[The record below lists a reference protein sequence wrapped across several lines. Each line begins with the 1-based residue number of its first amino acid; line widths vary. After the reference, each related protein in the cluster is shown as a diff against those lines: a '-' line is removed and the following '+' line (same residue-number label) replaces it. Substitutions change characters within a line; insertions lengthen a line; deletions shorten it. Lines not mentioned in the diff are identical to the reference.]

1 MGISYLQL
9 SELTGKTRQ
18 QITNAVF
25 LLQLPTFLFR
35 GEKRVTKKTKE
46 VLIDYFN
53 KPTVPLKKNPPK
65 KISIIEQ
72 YIERQSIK
80 AVSRTLKLN
89 RQFVTET
96 VKEWQK
102 NDEYII
108 VDSSMNIKNNEHYT
122 GVFQRGKKW
131 CFELRIKGERFRK
144 SGFNTEEEA
153 LEARIECKKI
163 NS

>member
-1 MGISYLQL
+1 MGISYLEL

-35 GEKRVTKKTKE
+35 GEKRVTKATKKQ
-46 VLIDYFN
+46 IINHFN
-53 KPTVPLKKNPPK
+53 KPLPLKKNPPK

-80 AVSRTLKLN
+80 AVARTLKIN

-96 VKEWQK
+96 VNEWQR

-108 VDSSMNIKNNEHYT
+108 VDSSMNIKSNKHYT

-144 SGFNTEEEA
+144 SGFNTEEGA